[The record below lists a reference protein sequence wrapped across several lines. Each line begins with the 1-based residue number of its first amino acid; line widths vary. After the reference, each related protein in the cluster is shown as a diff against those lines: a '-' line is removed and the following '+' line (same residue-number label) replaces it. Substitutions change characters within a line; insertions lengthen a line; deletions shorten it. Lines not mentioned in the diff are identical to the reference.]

1 MTLTTWRSPSNLLA
15 ARDLA
20 TISTSTSVNANLSYA
35 TPSLAPFG
43 PRSVRRPASATS
55 LVGRPATISWITSA
69 NVKLIGAPKNRAMP
83 SLVVSG
89 QTRARRL
96 VIALTWT
103 LQHLLPLKVTGPVTI
118 STSTS
123 VNANPTDA
131 LLSCAMPSLAPS
143 GPRSVRKPASAT
155 LLADRPAMISWITSA
170 NAKLI
175 GAPKNRAMPSLVV
188 SGLTRARR
196 LAIALTW
203 TLQHLLPL
211 KVMGPVTI
219 STSTSVNANLTD
231 ALLSCAMP
239 SLAPSGPR
247 SARRP

>member
-43 PRSVRRPASATS
+43 HLRAQRTASATS
-55 LVGRPATISWITSA
+55 LVGRPAMISWITSA
-69 NVKLIGAPKNRAMP
+69 NAKLIGAPKNRAMP
-83 SLVVSG
+83 SRVVSG
-89 QTRARRL
+89 LTRARRL
-96 VIALTWT
+96 AIALTWT

-123 VNANPTDA
+123 VNANLTDA
-131 LLSCAMPSLAPS
+131 LLSGAMPSLAPS
-143 GPRSVRKPASAT
+143 GPRSVRRPASAT
-155 LLADRPAMISWITSA
+155 SLVGRPATISWITSA

-175 GAPKNRAMPSLVV
+175 GALKNRAMPSRVV
-188 SGLTRARR
+188 SGLTHVQR

-203 TLQHLLPL
+203 TPQHLPL
-211 KVMGPVTI
+211 LKETGPVTI

-231 ALLSCAMP
+231 ALL
-239 SLAPSGPR
+239 
-247 SARRP
+247 